1 MSKRRRKGFR
11 IRLKKRFPF
20 ISFSG
25 ASPAWYAI
33 AVRDGFVVRKTRNP
47 KIKGG
52 RFAFG
57 PYSTKGKAC
66 QVGSYQSHGTPPKG
80 C

>member
-1 MSKRRRKGFR
+1 MARRRRKRR
-11 IRLKKRFPF
+11 IRFKKKFPF
-20 ISFSG
+20 VSFSG

-33 AVRDGFVVRKTRNP
+33 ATSAGYVVRKTRNP

-57 PYSTKGKAC
+57 PYGTKSKAC
-66 QVGSYQSHGTPPKG
+66 QVGSYQAHGTPPKG